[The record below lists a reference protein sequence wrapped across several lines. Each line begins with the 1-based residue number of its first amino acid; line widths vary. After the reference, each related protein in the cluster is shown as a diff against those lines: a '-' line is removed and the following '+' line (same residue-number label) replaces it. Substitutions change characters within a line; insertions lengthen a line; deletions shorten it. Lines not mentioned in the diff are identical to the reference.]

1 MLKKSQFFGT
11 IVPLGMR
18 EAVNSI
24 EMDPIVN
31 EKTNIKALS
40 YTHENLL
47 EVAKV
52 IKDGGLAVFPT
63 DTVYDIGCSVKQ
75 PEALK
80 RIFKIKDRPLN
91 QSLSI
96 LISRPEV
103 ALEIADFKE
112 KDLDI
117 LKKIW
122 PGPWTLITR
131 ARVHMAQGGVGPDGT
146 VALRCPDHG
155 IALELLRNVGDTLA
169 VSSANLSGGT
179 SPVRFDEVA
188 SEILEQVDAAIDAG
202 NCPLGGETAVVKF
215 DRKQFS
221 IVRTGCVSQEEVAR
235 VERLVAQLVQ
245 S

>member
-1 MLKKSQFFGT
+1 M
-11 IVPLGMR
+11 
-18 EAVNSI
+18 
-24 EMDPIVN
+24 N
-31 EKTNIKALS
+31 ENTNLKALS
-40 YTHENLL
+40 NTSANLL
-47 EVAKV
+47 EVARIVKA
-52 IKDGGLAVFPT
+52 GGLAVFPT

-112 KDLDI
+112 KDLEI

-155 IALELLRNVGDTLA
+155 MALELLRNVGDTLA
-169 VSSANLSGGT
+169 VSSANLSGGN
-179 SPVRFDEVA
+179 SPVRFDEVDP
-188 SEILEQVDAAIDAG
+188 EILDQVDVAIDAG

-215 DRKQFS
+215 DRRQYT
-221 IVRTGCVSQEEVAR
+221 IVRTGCVSKEEVAR
-235 VERLVAQLVQ
+235 VEALVKQLVQ
-245 S
+245 G